1 MPARIP
7 AAERSL
13 DLLLTLA
20 RAPGPL
26 TAAALARDLGIP
38 RSTTYQLLEVLR
50 ERGFVTHLAEEQRW
64 TLGLTSFEVGS
75 AYLRRDPLERLAQ
88 PLLRRLAEEAPIPVV
103 AHLGVVRGHETVYLL
118 KETSDQIVTTVTQ
131 VGVRLPAALTASGR
145 AVLAHLPAAQ
155 VRAQMS
161 VPGAF
166 VDRTGRGPR
175 SLSALTSLLNTE
187 RRQGFAEEDG
197 FITEGFASVAAVV
210 RGVREE
216 PIAAVGVTFR
226 SEVADT
232 TVPDHRHAMV
242 RAAVQCAQDIGMRRR
257 G

>member
-1 MPARIP
+1 MATRIP

-13 DLLLTLA
+13 DLLLALA

-38 RSTTYQLLEVLR
+38 RSSTYQLLEVLK
-50 ERGFVTHLAEEQRW
+50 ERGFVTHLADDRRW

-166 VDRTGRGPR
+166 VDRTGQGPR
-175 SLSALTSLLNTE
+175 SLSALTAVLNAE
-187 RRQGFAEEDG
+187 RRQGYAEEDG
-197 FITEGFASVAAVV
+197 FITADFASVAAVV
-210 RGVREE
+210 LGVRDE

-226 SEVADT
+226 AEVADA
-232 TVPDHRHAMV
+232 PSPGHRRTLA
-242 RAAVQCAQDIGMRRR
+242 RAAVQCARDIGMRRR

>member
-1 MPARIP
+1 MVTSIP

-13 DLLLTLA
+13 DVLLALA
-20 RAPGPL
+20 RATGPL
-26 TAAALARDLGIP
+26 TAAGLARDLDIP

-75 AYLRRDPLERLAQ
+75 AYLRRDPLELLAQ
-88 PLLRRLAEEAPIPVV
+88 PLLRRLAEDAPIPVV

-118 KETSDQIVTTVTQ
+118 KETSDHIVTTVTQ

-166 VDRTGRGPR
+166 VDRTGQGPR
-175 SLSALTSLLNTE
+175 SLSALTALLTTE
-187 RRQGFAEEDG
+187 RRQGHAEEDG
-197 FITEGFASVAAVV
+197 FITLGYSSVAAVV
-210 RGVREE
+210 LGTREE

-226 SEVADT
+226 SEG
-232 TVPDHRHAMV
+232 PDAPSSRHRQALA
-242 RAAVQCAQDIGMRRR
+242 RAAVQCARDIATRRR

>member
-1 MPARIP
+1 MATRIP

-13 DLLLTLA
+13 DLLLALA

-50 ERGFVTHLAEEQRW
+50 ERGFVTHLDEEQRW

-88 PLLRRLAEEAPIPVV
+88 PLLRRLAEDAPIPVV

-145 AVLAHLPAAQ
+145 AVLAQLPAAQ

-166 VDRTGRGPR
+166 VDRTGHGPM
-175 SLSALTSLLNTE
+175 SLSALMALLVLE
-187 RRQGFAEEDG
+187 RRRGHAEEDG
-197 FITEGFASVAAVV
+197 FITPGFASVAVPVLDGHDDAV
-210 RGVREE
+210 
-216 PIAAVGVTFR
+216 AAVGITFR
-226 SEVADT
+226 GDLGDAAIRLRLARAGRRCAD
-232 TVPDHRHAMV
+232 
-242 RAAVQCAQDIGMRRR
+242 DIGRRMHRR